1 MTRAKGK
8 QQTKAAAQ
16 AASPSTKPT
25 TTPDPVGYA
34 AVMKAIHTLQDAG
47 LLDSEGQSGDNMS
60 IFMTGKKATAAGK

>member
-1 MTRAKGK
+1 MAKK
-8 QQTKAAAQ
+8 TKLAAQ
-16 AASPSTKPT
+16 AASPS

-34 AVMKAIHTLQDAG
+34 AVMKAIRTLRDAG